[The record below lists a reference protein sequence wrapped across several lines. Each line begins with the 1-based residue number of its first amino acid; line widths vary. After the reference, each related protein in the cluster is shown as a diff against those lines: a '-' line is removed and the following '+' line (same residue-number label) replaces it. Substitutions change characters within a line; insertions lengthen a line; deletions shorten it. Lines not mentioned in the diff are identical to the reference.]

1 MTDGPD
7 ITTRKAKRRDVFVAA
22 WLVGVFGLM
31 LGASYAAVPLYKL
44 ICQATGIYG
53 TTQRAA
59 ANTSVQI
66 LERTVTVHFDA
77 NTGGGIGWE
86 FKPVAE
92 HMTVRLGETA
102 MAYFT
107 AYNPA
112 GHTVTGTATFNVT
125 PEVTGRYFVKIQC
138 FCFTQQTLKTG
149 ERVEM
154 PVTFFVDPALATDKD
169 AKSIQRIVLSYTFTP
184 VTETKPA
191 TASAVAATPKGT

>member
-154 PVTFFVDPALATDKD
+154 PVTFFVDPAMAKD
-169 AKSIQRIVLSYTFTP
+169 AGADNVRDITLSYTFFETHAP
-184 VTETKPA
+184 VAPGAAAAAKTKG
-191 TASAVAATPKGT
+191 S